1 MTQHSIA
8 HGAFHIERTYPDVT
22 PRRVFDAFATESGK
36 AAWFVA
42 QSDKWTLLEREFD
55 FRPGGRER
63 LKSRWQSGLVS
74 LFDAI
79 YFDIVPGERI
89 VYAYDLWHEDRKLSV
104 SLATLEFHA
113 ADGGTKFK
121 LCEQGAFLDGY
132 DDAGAREHG
141 TNELM
146 DRMEATLSD
155 QVSAER
161 P

>member
-1 MTQHSIA
+1 M
-8 HGAFHIERTYPDVT
+8 T

-89 VYAYDLWHEDRKLSV
+89 VYAYDLWHEGRKLSV

-113 ADGGTKFK
+113 VDGGTTVK
-121 LCEQGAFLDGY
+121 LCEQGAFLDDPNIG
-132 DDAGAREHG
+132 AGGLGEGPHG
-141 TNELM
+141 GDPVGSGRRRPSL
-146 DRMEATLSD
+146 RMEDRS
-155 QVSAER
+155 
-161 P
+161 

>member
-8 HGAFHIERTYPDVT
+8 HGVFHIERTYPDVT

-42 QSDKWTLLEREFD
+42 GGNTWTLLEREFD

-63 LKSRWQSGLVS
+63 LKTRWESGIVTM
-74 LFDAI
+74 FDAI
-79 YFDIVPGERI
+79 YFDITPGERI
-89 VYAYDLWHEDRKLSV
+89 VYAYDLWHDDRKLSV

-113 ADGGTKFK
+113 VDGGTKFK

-146 DRMEATLSD
+146 DRMEATLSEP
-155 QVSAER
+155 VGVAR